1 MVGPENELLLD
12 LLSPTSVQS
21 FVEQSPVLLIGPS
34 CVGKTTMAITA
45 AARWLNEAR
54 NRTVTMTSGTDFAK
68 SFVRAVKADD
78 MERFRQLHRNCNCLV
93 VDNIHELSTKPAAQ
107 EEFLLTLDQLAQNG
121 SAIIC
126 TTTELPSVL
135 PNFRPALASRLISGR
150 SINLVH
156 PNATVRQELIKQLA
170 AHHQFELSATE
181 LQTLA
186 EQVPEGTSA
195 LQLNGILLRWWK
207 HDRLTEP
214 RTKATSRKS
223 IDKIV
228 DAQTSK
234 KPSLSTIAK
243 TVAREM
249 NVTLESMQSTVRK
262 SKVVRARGLAMLLMR
277 QLTEESFQN
286 IGLFFGGKDHT
297 TVMHACKKTQ
307 SELSQDPVLARSAE
321 QVRQRLRGVS

>member
-1 MVGPENELLLD
+1 MGPENELLLE
-12 LLSPTSVQS
+12 LLSPASVQS
-21 FVEQSPVLLIGPS
+21 YVDQSPILLIGPS
-34 CVGKTTMAITA
+34 CVGKTTLAMTA
-45 AARWLNEAR
+45 ATRWLNEGR
-54 NRTVTMTSGTDFAK
+54 NRTITMTSGTDFAK

-78 MERFRQLHRNCNCLV
+78 MDRFRQLHRNCNCLL
-93 VDNIHELSTKPAAQ
+93 VDNVNELSTKPAAQ
-107 EEFLLTLDQLAQNG
+107 EEFVLTLDQLVQNG
-121 SAIIC
+121 SAVIC
-126 TTTELPSVL
+126 TSTELPTVL
-135 PNFRPALASRLISGR
+135 PNFRPPLASRLVSGR
-150 SINLVH
+150 SLNLVH
-156 PNATVRQELIKQLA
+156 PNATVRLELIKQLA
-170 AHHQFELSATE
+170 AHHQFDLSATE

-186 EQVPEGTSA
+186 EQVPEETSA
-195 LQLNGILLRWWK
+195 IQLNGILLRWWK

-214 RTKATSRKS
+214 RTKTTRRKS

-228 DAQTSK
+228 DAQTAR

-286 IGLFFGGKDHT
+286 IGVFFGGKDHT

-307 SELSQDPVLARSAE
+307 SELTQDPVLARSAE
-321 QVRQRLRGVS
+321 QVRQRLRGAS